1 MDKKW
6 DKINDKILGSNPDFE
21 VPDLPFDSKIVI
33 KDYNFLYAKIYDK
46 EKLIQMWGLLVHFII
61 QFIDIIFLK

>member
-6 DKINDKILGSNPDFE
+6 NKINDKIRSSNPEFE
-21 VPDLPFDSKIVI
+21 PPSLPFDSKIVI

-46 EKLIQMWGLLVHFII
+46 EKLI
-61 QFIDIIFLK
+61 

>member
-6 DKINDKILGSNPDFE
+6 EKINFKLKESNQDFE
-21 VPDLPFDSKIVI
+21 VPPLPFDSKIVI

-46 EKLIQMWGLLVHFII
+46 EKLIQM
-61 QFIDIIFLK
+61 

>member
-6 DKINDKILGSNPDFE
+6 EKINEKIKGNDPTFQE
-21 VPDLPFDSKIVI
+21 PPLPFDSKIVI

-46 EKLIQMWGLLVHFII
+46 EKLIQM
-61 QFIDIIFLK
+61 

>member
-6 DKINDKILGSNPDFE
+6 EKVNEKVKQANPNFE
-21 VPDLPFDSKIVI
+21 EPDLPFDSRIVI

-46 EKLIQMWGLLVHFII
+46 EKLIQM
-61 QFIDIIFLK
+61 

>member
-6 DKINDKILGSNPDFE
+6 EKINDKIKTNNLDFE
-21 VPDLPFDSKIVI
+21 KPELPFDSKIVI

-46 EKLIQMWGLLVHFII
+46 EKLI
-61 QFIDIIFLK
+61 

>member
-46 EKLIQMWGLLVHFII
+46 EKLIQM
-61 QFIDIIFLK
+61 